1 MFKRGL
7 SIFLFL
13 AIFTSLLTVP
23 QSSQAQNDAQFF
35 PETNHWASGYFLE
48 KWRNTPNAVFTL
60 GYPISQPFEEE
71 SFTNPGETYRVQ
83 YFERA
88 VLEEHPENFGVQNNQ
103 YYILGRLMGKL
114 SAQGREAEAPFQP
127 VADPNNGTW
136 IAETQHTLTNDPAPF
151 RTFWEQNG
159 GVETFG
165 YPISEQFEEINQ
177 ADGQTY
183 WVQYF
188 ERQRMEWHPEI
199 EDPQYQILLGLL
211 GSEYA
216 QQHHQDNPAFAPES
230 PDTPPEGSS
239 TPPPSSAQGEGF
251 IYGYNVTLYYDGA
264 PWQDR
269 KRALQLAKNS
279 GVNWVRQQIAWKDL
293 HDVSGEI
300 YWAELD
306 DIVQDVN
313 DAGMKI
319 LINVVQ
325 SPSWATANGSHGL
338 PSREH
343 FSTFAS
349 FMGQMAAR
357 YQGRVHAYEIWNEQ
371 NRACENGGDCQTAG
385 GIGGEVASADY
396 YVDMLAAAYDAVKAN
411 DANAIVVS
419 GGPTSTETNRADIA
433 MSDTAYI
440 RDMLGHPNF
449 RADAIG
455 VHPGGHNNPPDTMW
469 PDNPGPEPWQNSR
482 EFYFRRI
489 EDVIQSAK
497 EAGRGDMPLWV
508 TEFGWATANT
518 TPGYEYGNEISYEMQ
533 ADWIVRA
540 FNMGRYEYPE
550 VQAMFLWN
558 LNFSISWQGA
568 HNDPMHEQASFSVLN
583 PDWSPRPAWHAIQA
597 IPK

>member
-1 MFKRGL
+1 
-7 SIFLFL
+7 
-13 AIFTSLLTVP
+13 
-23 QSSQAQNDAQFF
+23 
-35 PETNHWASGYFLE
+35 
-48 KWRNTPNAVFTL
+48 
-60 GYPISQPFEEE
+60 
-71 SFTNPGETYRVQ
+71 
-83 YFERA
+83 
-88 VLEEHPENFGVQNNQ
+88 
-103 YYILGRLMGKL
+103 
-114 SAQGREAEAPFQP
+114 
-127 VADPNNGTW
+127 
-136 IAETQHTLTNDPAPF
+136 
-151 RTFWEQNG
+151 
-159 GVETFG
+159 
-165 YPISEQFEEINQ
+165 
-177 ADGQTY
+177 
-183 WVQYF
+183 
-188 ERQRMEWHPEI
+188 
-199 EDPQYQILLGLL
+199 
-211 GSEYA
+211 
-216 QQHHQDNPAFAPES
+216 
-230 PDTPPEGSS
+230 
-239 TPPPSSAQGEGF
+239 
-251 IYGYNVTLYYDGA
+251 
-264 PWQDR
+264 
-269 KRALQLAKNS
+269 
-279 GVNWVRQQIAWKDL
+279 
-293 HDVSGEI
+293 
-300 YWAELD
+300 
-306 DIVQDVN
+306 
-313 DAGMKI
+313 
-319 LINVVQ
+319 
-325 SPSWATANGSHGL
+325 
-338 PSREH
+338 
-343 FSTFAS
+343 
-349 FMGQMAAR
+349 MAAR